1 MAVVLVVFFVS
12 LSCFFF
18 FGLCSFGTWF
28 LIKTKK
34 KKSERKIDIIH
45 ADEHFK
51 AKEDIVKGP
60 SGSEAVVLSVE
71 ADKHFEE
78 EMIKNEK
85 KREAGKVHAGGK
97 SSSFLEMK

>member
-1 MAVVLVVFFVS
+1 MAVLLVVLFVS

-45 ADEHFK
+45 ADKHFK

-60 SGSEAVVLSVE
+60 SGSEAMVLSIE
-71 ADKHFEE
+71 ADRHFDEE
-78 EMIKNEK
+78 IIKNDK
-85 KREAGKVHAGGK
+85 NREAGKFVQGGTYY
-97 SSSFLEMK
+97 SR